1 MSTPEQ
7 FAKNLVHRIIKCY
20 LKILSNNLIKSL
32 FLLLCFLISSLYRD
46 VEEVRGI
53 DEFEVKLKAL
63 DDDDFNYNSN
73 CWEGVRGLYYCLYWL
88 PPGLRSHQFI
98 YVSTLVIKLLNA
110 TLNTEEKWIDKKNTI
125 VQAKWLQV
133 WGGDCYWKLLDPSG
147 VGESLFQLSFN
158 QRLSAQE
165 CKDMRVNRTDILN
178 AWCTGVTVW
187 MSSLHTAI
195 NGCVCCTYEFLKR
208 HSQICTVL
216 DFVLNGLVLT
226 SPRIKGWKRHGRSS
240 LFGGRLP

>member
-110 TLNTEEKWIDKKNTI
+110 TINTEEKKNRKNNHS
-125 VQAKWLQV
+125 ASEMAASLRRWL
-133 WGGDCYWKLLDPSG
+133 LLEAFGSEWSWWEP
-147 VGESLFQLSFN
+147 F
-158 QRLSAQE
+158 SAQ
-165 CKDMRVNRTDILN
+165 L
-178 AWCTGVTVW
+178 
-187 MSSLHTAI
+187 
-195 NGCVCCTYEFLKR
+195 
-208 HSQICTVL
+208 
-216 DFVLNGLVLT
+216 
-226 SPRIKGWKRHGRSS
+226 
-240 LFGGRLP
+240 